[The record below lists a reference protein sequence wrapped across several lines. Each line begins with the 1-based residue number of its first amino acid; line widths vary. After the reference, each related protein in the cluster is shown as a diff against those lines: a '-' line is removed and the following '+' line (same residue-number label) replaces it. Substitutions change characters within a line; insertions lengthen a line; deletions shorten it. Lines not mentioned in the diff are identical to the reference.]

1 MNDHG
6 IAFTGIVLA
15 GGRSTR
21 MGRDKALLAL
31 ADGKTLLARAV
42 ETLRATGASE
52 ILVSVAHGKTYGLAG
67 TREVA
72 DLQEDCGPMGG
83 LAASLAVAG
92 HPLCLVLAV
101 DMPGM
106 MPAYLRGL
114 LREARP
120 GCGVVPVIDGSF
132 EPLAAV
138 YPRETSA
145 SMADALASRDLSLQR
160 LIRNLEQRSLV
171 RLLEMGVEE
180 KALFANWNS
189 PEDCL
194 DGA

>member
-1 MNDHG
+1 MNDPG

-42 ETLRATGASE
+42 ETLRAAGAPE

-160 LIRNLEQRSLV
+160 LVGRLVSGGVIR
-171 RLLEMGVEE
+171 GVPVSEDRRP
-180 KALFANWNS
+180 LFVNCNT
-189 PEDCL
+189 PGDCR
-194 DGA
+194 